1 MMCSIIG
8 AAHQPLFSGFVSQTY
23 ISIYVSMFPSA
34 ILFYLIWRENCS
46 GDSDEIWQV
55 GPA

>member
-1 MMCSIIG
+1 MCSIIG